1 MTPNQKITITAFI
14 HALARF
20 NKKLP
25 ISVYNQLAAI
35 SDVANHTKQL
45 EAIAMNYTDLALLYE
60 EECDR
65 LMQGSDRQ
73 KGYLPIFESDDY
85 STELSNTVEVI
96 CHSPDP
102 VKASKDALN
111 PSGGGKLKEFFS
123 QLFKSSPSI

>member
-1 MTPNQKITITAFI
+1 
-14 HALARF
+14 
-20 NKKLP
+20 
-25 ISVYNQLAAI
+25 
-35 SDVANHTKQL
+35 TKQL